1 MTSKILE
8 LKKTLRLKRKARI
21 RGKISGT
28 KSCPRI
34 TIFRSNKYLYAQAI
48 DDTVGM
54 TIASVDGRKLK
65 LGNNKENAKQIGCI
79 FAKDLQKKGV
89 SSALFDR
96 NGYLFHGVV
105 KEFAES
111 LRENDITL

>member
-1 MTSKILE
+1 MTPKILE

-48 DDTVGM
+48 DDVLGT
-54 TIASVDGRKLK
+54 TIASVDGKKLK
-65 LGNNKENAKQIGCI
+65 LGNNKEDAKQIGSV

-89 SSALFDR
+89 ANAVFDR
-96 NGYLFHGVV
+96 NGYLFHGVI

-111 LRENDITL
+111 LRENGITL